1 MEKLHFLLIPLMSQS
16 HIIPLTDFAK
26 LLAKRGVTVSI
37 ITTPSNADR
46 YNDSVKIPAAKSNL
60 KIQLITVEFPCQQAG
75 LPHGCENMDSLAS
88 MDLVIDFFQAS
99 DMLREP
105 LEKIVSQLDPKPSC
119 IVDTSAFSW
128 TQDIAT
134 KLHIPRYVFQTVS
147 CFTNVISHIL
157 KETKAADTD
166 SGTFLIPRIPDNIEL
181 RKGQL
186 MENTVKHSDK
196 WVGIMDRIKKAHDLA
211 RGNLINSFEELEPWY
226 VNEYKKLRRAVWCV
240 GPVSLCNRETDEKR
254 NRGNRFSSDQDCLP
268 WLDTMKPRSV
278 IYACF
283 GSLCQISPSQLKEI
297 GLGLEASNSP
307 FIWVIRG
314 INFSSQVEKW
324 LEEDGLEERVKG
336 RALIVRGWAPQLEIL
351 SHPSIR
357 GFMTHCGWNSALEA
371 VSAGVPMITFPMFA
385 EQFFNEK
392 FIVKVL
398 KIGVRVGVE
407 VGVNSWQEEKKGV
420 MVKREQV
427 KNAIDCLMGD
437 EGEEMS
443 KRAQKLAEMAKKAG
457 EEGGSSSFNISLLI
471 QDVIDATC
479 EVKM

>member
-60 KIQLITVEFPCQQAG
+60 KIQLITVEFPCRQAG

-88 MDLVIDFFQAS
+88 MDLVLDFFQAS

-105 LEKIVSQLDPKPSC
+105 LEKTVSELDPKPSC

-357 GFMTHCGWNSALEA
+357 GFMTHCGWNSTLEA

-407 VGVNSWQEEKKGV
+407 VGVNSWQEEKKGA

-457 EEGGSSSFNISLLI
+457 EGGSSSFNISLLI